1 MKGPLKK
8 AGTPVPAATSRIV
21 VTQPAL
27 PLYRIP
33 LFARLS
39 KIYGERFTVYAS
51 RQSELGALN
60 AKTTAASWFRP
71 LKPARPILR
80 KLEWQSGALAIS
92 LRRGDILVLSGQPRT
107 ISNLALILKA
117 KLVGARVVWWGHFW
131 SSTSRPW
138 RATIRF
144 WIMRLADAIL
154 FYTDQ
159 EVDEY
164 KAQNARPGSVPVMG
178 LNNGIETDQIVAL
191 RAPYDASHRP
201 RDLLF
206 IGRVTPK
213 AELALL
219 LDAMARE
226 SCTSFTLDIVGDG
239 DEAEALRNRAARLG
253 LSDRIAWHGAV
264 TDEAQIAKIANR
276 CRLFVYPGAVGLSLM
291 HGLTYGLP
299 AIIHDDRWHHMPE
312 SAAHRPGENG
322 ATFRSG
328 DAGALADTISDLLKH
343 PDRLVKMS
351 AKAADTTA
359 QTFNTDDMASRFCA
373 MLDTLI

>member
-1 MKGPLKK
+1 MKK

-71 LKPARPILR
+71 LNPARPILC

-131 SSTSRPW
+131 SATSRPW

-164 KAQNARPGSVPVMG
+164 QTQNARHSSVPVKG

-191 RAPYDASHRP
+191 RAPYEASRRP

-206 IGRVTPK
+206 IGRVTKK
-213 AELALL
+213 AELSLL
-219 LDAMARE
+219 LDALSHE
-226 SCTSFTLDIVGDG
+226 SCISVTLDVIGDG
-239 DEAEALRNRAARLG
+239 DEAEVLRNRAAQLG
-253 LSDRIAWHGAV
+253 ISDRIAWHGAL
-264 TDEAQIAKIANR
+264 TDEPQIARIANK
-276 CRLFVYPGAVGLSLM
+276 CRLFVYPGSVGLSLI

-299 AIIHDDRWHHMPE
+299 AIVHDDRWQHMPE
-312 SAAHRPGENG
+312 IAAHRPGENG
-322 ATFRSG
+322 SAFRFG
-328 DAGALADTISDLLKH
+328 NADALANTISDLIKQ
-343 PDRLVKMS
+343 PDQLVRSSTEAVK
-351 AKAADTTA
+351 TTA
-359 QTFNTDDMASRFCA
+359 KTFNVEDMARRFCA
-373 MLDTLI
+373 LVDGLE